1 VASATACSIYPPLAC
16 ADRRFA
22 VGLLPETLARPI
34 IFLGATLAAG
44 LFGIMLSAG
53 TTVAIY
59 AAISASMALIQ
70 FIVVPRAFPKSAGRA
85 AKSLRQRWRQEAW
98 PLLIVLLFT
107 TLFADVVILLSSPFL
122 GAGALAPFGIALKIS
137 MLIGFIVQVTHQVS
151 LPDLAEAHQRKDRD
165 EMLNA
170 LLRSTLLPVLLTAAA
185 LGGAILWGEWILR
198 LFGPD
203 YAAAKWGLV
212 ILISAQLIRAA
223 AGPAPLLLT
232 LGGAQKTNAA
242 ISVATCG
249 VLLLANLALT
259 SHLGL
264 LGACLSVVLAIVAW
278 TGLSALML
286 RRRMNTG
293 ASLAFVLHHA
303 PAKAY
308 AGRNIL
314 HLAGKRRGSLT
325 NRMPLQIDG

>member
-1 VASATACSIYPPLAC
+1 
-16 ADRRFA
+16 
-22 VGLLPETLARPI
+22 
-34 IFLGATLAAG
+34 
-44 LFGIMLSAG
+44 M
-53 TTVAIY
+53 
-59 AAISASMALIQ
+59 
-70 FIVVPRAFPKSAGRA
+70 K
-85 AKSLRQRWRQEAW
+85 
-98 PLLIVLLFT
+98 
-107 TLFADVVILLSSPFL
+107 
-122 GAGALAPFGIALKIS
+122 
-137 MLIGFIVQVTHQVS
+137 
-151 LPDLAEAHQRKDRD
+151 
-165 EMLNA
+165 
-170 LLRSTLLPVLLTAAA
+170 
-185 LGGAILWGEWILR
+185 
-198 LFGPD
+198 
-203 YAAAKWGLV
+203 
-212 ILISAQLIRAA
+212 
-223 AGPAPLLLT
+223 
-232 LGGAQKTNAA
+232 KTNAA

-325 NRMPLQIDG
+325 DRMPLQIDG